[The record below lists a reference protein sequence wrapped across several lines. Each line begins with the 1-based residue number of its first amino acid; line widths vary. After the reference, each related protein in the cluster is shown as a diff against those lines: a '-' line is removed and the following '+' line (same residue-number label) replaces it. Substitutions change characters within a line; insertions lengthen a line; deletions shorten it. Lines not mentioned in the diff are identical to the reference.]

1 MLFRSEIKLVCT
13 GSDFKADEQD
23 LIRSLGVEKSV
34 SRYFVTDTQL
44 TYLYQKAMCFVYPS
58 LYEGFG
64 IPILEAFAAG
74 CPLVLS
80 DTSCFPEIAR
90 EGGLYFDPYEVD
102 SMADSLTKIIEDS
115 DLRKEMVARGAEVL
129 KNYSWDRM
137 AVETA
142 DVYKSI
148 I

>member
-1 MLFRSEIKLVCT
+1 MLFRS
-13 GSDFKADEQD
+13 
-23 LIRSLGVEKSV
+23 
-34 SRYFVTDTQL
+34 
-44 TYLYQKAMCFVYPS
+44 
-58 LYEGFG
+58 EGFG